1 MDINSTTIKLDAE
14 QLKKYEPNVY
24 PLLFLDRITEC
35 VPGEYA
41 KGFKNFTNNEWFFP
55 KHYVGHPIVP
65 AAVQNEAMSQMLT
78 VALLTSL
85 DVDNIDVEARTW
97 NATFFREIV
106 PGDRLELE
114 AHVESYKRGVC
125 KGNVVGSLDGKVC
138 SELKATIIVPEEF
151 NKYLPK
157 RKTDE

>member
-1 MDINSTTIKLDAE
+1 MSKDKCVITLDSE

-41 KGFKNFTNNEWFFP
+41 KGYKNFTNNEWFFP
-55 KHYVGHPIVP
+55 KHYIGHPIVP
-65 AAVQNEAMSQMLT
+65 AAVQNETMSQMLT
-78 VALLTSL
+78 VAILTSL
-85 DVDNIDVEARTW
+85 DIENIDVEARTW

-114 AHVESYKRGVC
+114 AFVSSYKRGVC
-125 KGNVVGSLDGKVC
+125 KGKVKGFVDGSLC
-138 SELKATIIVPEEF
+138 CELDATIVVPEEF
-151 NKYLPK
+151 NKYIPK
-157 RKTDE
+157 RTDNE